1 MARRRGD
8 LLAPANGAQLDELE
22 ARFAASPGFDVIAI
36 PRTVQ
41 GFDLPSDPTPT
52 LPTFPLRPSRYASGP
67 SSPASPNPRPV
78 GPVPRVRFGAWS
90 GRYVA
95 TLAAADVDRCS
106 RRLGSHPVQQQPRDS

>member
-1 MARRRGD
+1 M
-8 LLAPANGAQLDELE
+8 
-22 ARFAASPGFDVIAI
+22 IAI

-78 GPVPRVRFGAWS
+78 GPVPRVRFSAWS

-95 TLAAADVDRCS
+95 TLAAADVVIGALAAAVPTLFS
-106 RRLGSHPVQQQPRDS
+106 NSLGTS